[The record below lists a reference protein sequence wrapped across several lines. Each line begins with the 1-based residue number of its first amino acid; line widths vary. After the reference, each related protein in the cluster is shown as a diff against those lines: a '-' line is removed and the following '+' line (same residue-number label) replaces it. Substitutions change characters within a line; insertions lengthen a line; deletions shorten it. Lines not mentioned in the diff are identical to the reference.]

1 MKITIAARLLLSAC
15 CCLSAA
21 LALAAII
28 TERNDVYDGA
38 SCYTTPAYTFIGTSS
53 RPGID
58 SCWIPYGTYTDGVG
72 GTEYTRVTSNLMGV
86 VASALGGLS
95 EREKS
100 IFGDSYTYMLR
111 PLGIPDGWYLY
122 DHGEF
127 WESVTNRSLRIGD
140 QLNRGIMRRTAPFS
154 VDHIVFYRVMEDC
167 LEPRLGEV
175 AKQYGSRR
183 LDDLTGNVEPPI
195 SSEWSTKIPWSA
207 SDVDVWR
214 NVYPRYCLCT
224 NDIHFLPDAE
234 HYWWDRMMPCPF
246 GMGGFEDIW
255 GHDAYDAYTE
265 LYNACTNPLPITI
278 EDVLSADT
286 GWKDDD
292 YTHWRNGTTRL
303 DWKRLG
309 IICQLER
316 QMETTYKSFSGTDE
330 LPYYNISADHSI
342 LYRSDVAVPLPIPAR
357 NGQTETVRGVFSNAI
372 WVEDKDQEVYHSK
385 TNDLGWCRPT
395 CRVPTPSSVPG
406 AILEPKGGYTV
417 QIDDAK
423 LEEVIA
429 DLCAQW
435 TNNLVFAIFSGDW
448 LPLEG
453 NGLGLRYTANFM
465 EGRVNVVYP
474 SNTVAASTSDG
485 FHYFDWRETPIAQD
499 EWRSEDG
506 FYFDIHDSAN
516 GGCVNL
522 SYSNSTNDWSIGYY
536 NEGFDL
542 FNGDIVIPQ
551 VTFTAIESE
560 GNPSNWIWQVSGID
574 GLASNTASSISWGDD
589 NTKRW
594 HWYWNGTDDVAAM
607 IEAAYI
613 GDPTFQYV
621 LFEIHQRGGF
631 GMRYGGSLSS
641 GPFPRVYTTKTL
653 NASWTTS
660 SYTKEELVDSYFP
673 LSYYAVS
680 VDPLTETNGTF
691 GVMASLSKHSSAAF
705 TFATAERRDETI
717 ARFSGPYYRSYD
729 WDRIK
734 TLRRSELDLLLSCSG
749 SHSMADS
756 TDPWDEFSWRK
767 LLQWSGSGRLFRFVS
782 GTDAYNR
789 QSAENARYN
798 VLADLSAKCKS
809 KCTELGGM
817 PIVSMETYGK
827 IAEKE
832 KAALKNDLKSAR
844 VEARFLLT
852 GLDDFY
858 IEAAVHWDENKSG
871 YVVDQ
876 ILYPTDPP
884 HTIGDYGWSMIVD
897 CDFSST
903 SNQYRSARAD
913 VHQAPVEKT
922 LWKFKNLRDPNL

>member
-1 MKITIAARLLLSAC
+1 MIF
-15 CCLSAA
+15 AA
-21 LALAAII
+21 LLLAAII

-38 SCYTTPAYTFIGTSS
+38 GCYTPPAYTFIGTPS

-72 GTEYTRVTSNLMGV
+72 GTEYTRVTDHLMGV
-86 VASALGGLS
+86 VASALAGYS
-95 EREKS
+95 ERDYAIDWS
-100 IFGDSYTYMLR
+100 GNTFMLR
-111 PLGIPDGWYLY
+111 PIGIPNRYIYWVDDGAFL
-122 DHGEF
+122 
-127 WESVTNRSLRIGD
+127 ESSTNRSLRIAD
-140 QLNRGIMRRTAPFS
+140 QLNLPLVS
-154 VDHIVFYRVMEDC
+154 VSRWDTNYSYNVWSGESNC
-167 LEPRLGEV
+167 LEPRLL
-175 AKQYGSRR
+175 AAAMSYGSRR
-183 LDDLTGNVEPPI
+183 LDDMTGDIEPPI
-195 SSEWSTKIPWSA
+195 SSEWSSKIPWSV
-207 SDVDVWR
+207 SDSDVWR
-214 NVYPRYCLCT
+214 FVYPVYGRCT
-224 NDIHFLPDAE
+224 NDIHFLPE
-234 HYWWDRMMPCPF
+234 GQPSRKILPNPF
-246 GMGGFEDIW
+246 DTSGDPVALW
-255 GHDAYDAYTE
+255 GRDAYDVFTN
-265 LYNACTNPLPITI
+265 LNNACTNPLPVTI

-292 YTHWRNGTTRL
+292 YNHWRNGTTRL

-316 QMETTYKSFSGTDE
+316 QMETTYRNFASTDE

-342 LYRSDVAVPLPIPAR
+342 LYRTDVAVPLPIPDR
-357 NGQTETVRGVFSNAI
+357 NGQTETVRGVFSSAI
-372 WVEDKDQEVYHSK
+372 WAEDKDHEFYHSK

-395 CRVPTPSSVPG
+395 CRVPAPSSVPG
-406 AILEPKGGYTV
+406 ATFDPRDGYPV
-417 QIDDAK
+417 QIDDEK

-435 TNNLVFAIFSGDW
+435 TNNLVYATFSGDW
-448 LPLEG
+448 LPLEE

-465 EGRVNVVYP
+465 EGWVNVVYP

-485 FHYFDWRETPIAQD
+485 SHYFEWKETPIAQD

-536 NEGFDL
+536 NEGFNL

-589 NTKRW
+589 NAKRW
-594 HWYWNGTDDVAAM
+594 CWYRNGTDDVAAM

-621 LFEIHQRGGF
+621 EFDVFQRGGF
-631 GMRYGGSLSS
+631 GMYYYGRLSS
-641 GPFPRVYTTKTL
+641 GPFPRVYATKTL

-673 LSYYAVS
+673 LSYYAIPVE
-680 VDPLTETNGTF
+680 PLTETNGTF
-691 GVMASLSKHSSAAF
+691 GVVVSLAKHSSAAF
-705 TFATAERRDETI
+705 TFATSERRDETI
-717 ARFSGPYYRSYD
+717 ARFNSPYYGAYD

-734 TLRRSELDLLLSCSG
+734 TLRMSDLELLLSCAG
-749 SHSMADS
+749 GHSMADS
-756 TDPWDEFSWRK
+756 TDPLDEFSWQN
-767 LLQWSGSGRLFRFVS
+767 LLQWSGSGRLFRFIS
-782 GTDAYNR
+782 GTDAYNQ
-789 QSAENARYN
+789 QSAESARYN
-798 VLADLSAKCKS
+798 LLSDLSAKCKS

-827 IAEKE
+827 IAETE

-852 GLDDFY
+852 GIDDFH

-876 ILYPTDPP
+876 INWPVDPP
-884 HTIGDYGWSMIVD
+884 HAIGSYGWNMIVD

-913 VHQAPVEKT
+913 AHQAPVEKT
-922 LWKFKNLRDPNL
+922 LWKFKNMRDPGL

>member
-1 MKITIAARLLLSAC
+1 MLLSAF
-15 CCLSAA
+15 CCLTAA
-21 LALAAII
+21 LASAAII
-28 TERNDVYDGA
+28 TERNDVYAGA
-38 SCYTTPAYTFIGTSS
+38 GCYTPPAYTFIGTPSV
-53 RPGID
+53 PGID
-58 SCWIPYGTYTDGVG
+58 SCWIPYGTYTAGVG
-72 GTEYTRVTSNLMGV
+72 GTEYTRVTDHLMGV
-86 VASALGGLS
+86 VASALAGCS
-95 EREKS
+95 ERDYAIGWS
-100 IFGDSYTYMLR
+100 GNTFMLR
-111 PLGIPDGWYLY
+111 PIGIPNRYIYWSDDGAFL
-122 DHGEF
+122 
-127 WESVTNRSLRIGD
+127 ESPTNRSLRIDD
-140 QLNRGIMRRTAPFS
+140 QLNLPLVS
-154 VDHIVFYRVMEDC
+154 VSHWDTNYSYTVWNGESNC
-167 LEPRLGEV
+167 LEPRLLV
-175 AKQYGSRR
+175 TAMSYGSRR
-183 LDDLTGNVEPPI
+183 LDDMTGNVEPPI
-195 SSEWSTKIPWSA
+195 SSEWSTKIPWSV

-234 HYWWDRMMPCPF
+234 HYWWDRIMPCPF
-246 GMGGFEDIW
+246 GGPGGFEEVW
-255 GHDAYDAYTE
+255 GQDAYDAYTE
-265 LYNACTNPLPITI
+265 LYNACTNPLPVTI

-292 YTHWRNGTTRL
+292 YTHWTNGTTRL

-316 QMETTYKSFSGTDE
+316 QMETSYKNFASTDE

-342 LYRSDVAVPLPIPAR
+342 LYRTDVAVPLPIPDR
-357 NGQTETVRGVFSNAI
+357 NGQTETVRGVFSSAI
-372 WVEDKDQEVYHSK
+372 WAEDKDQEFYYSK

-395 CRVPTPSSVPG
+395 CRVPAPSSVPG
-406 AILEPKGGYTV
+406 ATFDPRGGYPV
-417 QIDDAK
+417 QIDDEK

-435 TNNLVFAIFSGDW
+435 TNNLVYATFIGDW
-448 LPLEG
+448 LPIEE

-465 EGRVNVVYP
+465 EGWVNVVYP

-485 FHYFDWRETPIAQD
+485 FHYLEWRETPIAQD

-506 FYFDIHDSAN
+506 FYFDIHDSEN
-516 GGCVNL
+516 GGCVDL
-522 SYSNSTNDWSIGYY
+522 HYSSYTNDYWNIGYY

-574 GLASNTASSISWGDD
+574 GLASNTASSTSWGDD

-594 HWYWNGTDDVAAM
+594 LWYWNGTDDAAAM
-607 IEAAYI
+607 IEANYI
-613 GDPTFQYV
+613 GDTTFRYV
-621 LFEIHQRGGF
+621 EFDIFQRGGF
-631 GMRYGGSLSS
+631 GMYYYSPLSS
-641 GPFPRVYTTKTL
+641 GTFPRVYTTKTF
-653 NASWTTS
+653 NVSWRTS
-660 SYTKEELVDSYFP
+660 SYTKEELVDSYSL
-673 LSYYAVS
+673 LSYYAIGVE
-680 VDPLTETNGTF
+680 PLTETNGTF
-691 GVMASLSKHSSAAF
+691 GVMSSLDKHSSAAF
-705 TFATAERRDETI
+705 TFATAERRDGTI
-717 ARFSGPYYRSYD
+717 ARFNSPYYGAYD

-734 TLRRSELDLLLSCSG
+734 TLRMSDLELLLSCAG

-756 TDPWDEFSWRK
+756 TDPWDEFSWQYLR
-767 LLQWSGSGRLFRFVS
+767 QWSGSGRLFRFIS

-789 QSAENARYN
+789 PSAENARYN
-798 VLADLSAKCKS
+798 LLSALSAKCKS

-827 IAEKE
+827 ISEKE
-832 KAALKNDLKSAR
+832 KAALKSDLKNAR

-852 GLDDFY
+852 GIDDFY

-876 ILYPTDPP
+876 INWPVNPDY
-884 HTIGDYGWSMIVD
+884 TIGNYDWAMVVD

-913 VHQAPVEKT
+913 AHQAPVEKT